1 MIRVVGVL
9 FVTSLFIGTA
19 ARAQAPA
26 PPPPES
32 PPPQALPPPPPAPP
46 PPQVFVP
53 PPPAPAPQPYYS
65 TVHRHLGFALR
76 LDGGPGYT
84 SSTASVSDTT
94 MKGGSFAFGL
104 IIGGAVAENLI
115 LGADIWGTTVFSPTI
130 TQGTMSVSPGN
141 VSFDL
146 TGIGLNVTYYFMPA
160 NVYVSLSPSISNL
173 SLTIGGV
180 SASTKNGFG
189 MKLAV
194 GKEWW
199 VSDHWGL
206 GAAAQFFFASNE
218 DQGTNPPTWSSKAFA
233 IAFSATYN

>member
-9 FVTSLFIGTA
+9 FATSLFIGTA

-46 PPQVFVP
+46 PPQVFMP

-76 LDGGPGYT
+76 LDGGLGYT
-84 SSTASVSDTT
+84 NSSESVYGME
-94 MKGGSFAFGL
+94 MKGGSGTFGL
-104 IIGGAVAENLI
+104 VVGGALAENLI
-115 LGADIWGTTVFSPTI
+115 LGADIWGTSAPSPTI
-130 TQGTMSVSPGN
+130 TVGSSSFSTTD
-141 VSFDL
+141 VSFGL
-146 TGIGLNVTYYFMPA
+146 TGIGVNVTYYFMPA
-160 NVYVSLSPSISNL
+160 NVYVSLSPSIASL
-173 SLTIGGV
+173 SLTSGGV

-189 MKLAV
+189 MKMAV

-199 VSDHWGL
+199 AGDHWGL

-218 DQGTNPPTWSSKAFA
+218 DQGTNPSTFSTNAFA